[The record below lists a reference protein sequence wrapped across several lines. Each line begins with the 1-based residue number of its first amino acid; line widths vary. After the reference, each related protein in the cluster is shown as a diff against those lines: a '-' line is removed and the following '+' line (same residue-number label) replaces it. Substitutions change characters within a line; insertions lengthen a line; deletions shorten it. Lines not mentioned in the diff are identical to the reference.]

1 MKKKIK
7 NTHQHCRN
15 GKIVENW
22 TFNTLTLYGH
32 SVPVNK
38 KSGWH
43 FKKQGGGGRSC
54 IRSIKRASVF
64 FFFYHFHFQIEGGAA
79 GKGNDGGRSTH
90 HVRRTTAQYKKN
102 FVDSVASFFSAEEQP
117 LELPEQSKLRLE
129 DTRGNIS
136 SVISPTTTQF
146 LFFLLLF
153 TGTQ

>member
-1 MKKKIK
+1 MHKKY
-7 NTHQHCRN
+7 QA
-15 GKIVENW
+15 
-22 TFNTLTLYGH
+22 
-32 SVPVNK
+32 SV
-38 KSGWH
+38 
-43 FKKQGGGGRSC
+43 
-54 IRSIKRASVF
+54 SVF

-129 DTRGNIS
+129 DTRGNVS